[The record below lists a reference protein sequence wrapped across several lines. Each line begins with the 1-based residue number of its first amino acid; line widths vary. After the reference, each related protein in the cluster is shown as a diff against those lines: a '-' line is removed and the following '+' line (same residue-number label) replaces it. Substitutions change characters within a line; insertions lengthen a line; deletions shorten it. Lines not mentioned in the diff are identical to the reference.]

1 VSDYQV
7 VLLGNFSPARQQSML
22 RFAEMLKIGW
32 SRRGVDVFLVQPE
45 PWASVWVPAKLFKW
59 AAYIDQY
66 VRFPHRVLQLATAQ
80 GWQPARPTVF
90 HICDHSN
97 SIYRR
102 GLRGRRVVLTCH
114 DLLAVRG
121 ALGEATYCHPSPTGR
136 LLQKIILS
144 YLRRTPWVACDSQ
157 ATCADF
163 RRLTGR
169 GNDACIVT
177 IPLALNAP
185 FAPTSSAEVAAR
197 LARFPRLLDAPFVL
211 HVGSSEARKNR
222 AGVLRSFALALP
234 RWPGRL
240 VFAGDPLSESEK
252 RVLRELRLPSDS
264 VIETFN
270 VTHDELAALYTR
282 AHAMIF
288 PSYSE
293 GYGWPVLEAQAC
305 GCPVL
310 CSNVTSLPE
319 VANPSALLLAPDDY
333 MGYADAI
340 VALSNPAA
348 RAAQAAAGLAYAAT
362 FTEDRMFNA
371 YTQLYQRALA

>member
-1 VSDYQV
+1 M
-7 VLLGNFSPARQQSML
+7 RQQSML
-22 RFAEMLKIGW
+22 RFAEMLRSGW
-32 SRRGVDVFLVQPE
+32 QRRGLEVFLVQPE
-45 PWASVWVPAKLFKW
+45 PWASLRVPGNVRKW

-66 VRFPHRVLQLATAQ
+66 VRFPLCIAQLAAAQ
-80 GWQPARPTVF
+80 GWQPTRPTVF

-97 SIYRR
+97 SIYLR
-102 GLRGRRVVLTCH
+102 GLRGRHVVLTCH

-121 ALGEATYCHPSPTGR
+121 ARGEATYCPASSTGR
-136 LLQKIILS
+136 ILQKIILA
-144 YLRRTPWVACDSQ
+144 YLRRVPWVACDSQ

-169 GNDACIVT
+169 NDDAQVVT

-185 FAPTSSAEVAAR
+185 FAPVPKSE
-197 LARFPRLLDAPFVL
+197 LAKHLVKFPGLLDKPFIL
-211 HVGSSEARKNR
+211 HVGSGLPRKNR
-222 AGVLRSFALALP
+222 TGVLRSFALAQM

-240 VFAGDPLSESEK
+240 VFAGEPLNESEK
-252 RVLRELRLPSDS
+252 NVLQDLKLPAGDI
-264 VIETFN
+264 IEATE
-270 VTHDELAALYTR
+270 VSHEELAALYSG

-319 VANPSALLLAPDDY
+319 IAGPSAMLFAPDDAR
-333 MGYADAI
+333 GLADAM
-340 VALSNPAA
+340 VALSDPTL
-348 RAAQAAAGLAYAAT
+348 RAAQVTAGLANVASFSEA
-362 FTEDRMFNA
+362 RMFDA